1 MPASLSGHYYF
12 RDTGFCDN
20 GIFAMVQMT
29 NLLSLKDRPLSD
41 LIAPLKKYSS
51 TGEINIRTGH
61 RDEIM
66 EVLMA
71 RYPDAK
77 TDTLDGLTIEYP
89 AWWFN
94 LRSSNTE
101 PLIRLNLE
109 AGTKA
114 GRDKRLAEVMRVI
127 RDADPAMEIETG

>member
-1 MPASLSGHYYF
+1 
-12 RDTGFCDN
+12 
-20 GIFAMVQMT
+20 MT

-77 TDTLDGLTIEYP
+77 TDTLDGLTIELPGVVVQPEIVQYRTAHP
-89 AWWFN
+89 AQ
-94 LRSSNTE
+94 
-101 PLIRLNLE
+101 P
-109 AGTKA
+109 
-114 GRDKRLAEVMRVI
+114 
-127 RDADPAMEIETG
+127 

>member
-1 MPASLSGHYYF
+1 
-12 RDTGFCDN
+12 
-20 GIFAMVQMT
+20 
-29 NLLSLKDRPLSD
+29 
-41 LIAPLKKYSS
+41 
-51 TGEINIRTGH
+51 
-61 RDEIM
+61 
-66 EVLMA
+66 MA